1 MRKKLLLAMTVLL
14 LGLAGTG
21 HYGLTAEASPEEV
34 QDQESAPED
43 TQGMANSLILQA
55 QKSVDMKST
64 PEETADTIMTFSEGS
79 LLFATG
85 ESEDGWYHIVY
96 QGTEGYVRT
105 EGLEVQELDVVGLD
119 AEMAAQE
126 EETKF
131 VVEAVEKYRSDAK
144 RSRRW
149 GGIIVV
155 LVISI
160 FAVGIVSSV
169 RINKNEEGDR
179 TDDADKKHGVNKT
192 GGMDRK
198 HGAEKKRGASK
209 LNGAERRAGVA
220 KPDGAERRAGM
231 VKSDD
236 TGRRASASK
245 SDGAERRASAAKPEA
260 TERKASASKSEAA
273 ERRAGM
279 TKPDGTVQRS
289 AARKS
294 GSEGKRKVSELE
306 IEDLN

>member
-209 LNGAERRAGVA
+209 LE
-220 KPDGAERRAGM
+220 
-231 VKSDD
+231 
-236 TGRRASASK
+236 
-245 SDGAERRASAAKPEA
+245 AA
-260 TERKASASKSEAA
+260 ERKASASKSEAAERRAGAVKSDDAGRRASASKLDGAERRVSVSKPEAA